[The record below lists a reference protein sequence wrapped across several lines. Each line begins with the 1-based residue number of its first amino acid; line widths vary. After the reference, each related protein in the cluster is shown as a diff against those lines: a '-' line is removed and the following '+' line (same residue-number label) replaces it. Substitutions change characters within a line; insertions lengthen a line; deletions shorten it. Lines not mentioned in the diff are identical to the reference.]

1 MLKFEQY
8 YSCSYEIILKENSM
22 ILKQNKCEIVRQN
35 SRQLLKVKNGSF
47 ILLSLFK
54 LDSFKDIRIL
64 LLFSFENQ
72 EVIAI
77 VIKLPQTTLHIFQ
90 KIIYE

>member
-1 MLKFEQY
+1 
-8 YSCSYEIILKENSM
+8 M
-22 ILKQNKCEIVRQN
+22 ILKQNKSEIVRQN
-35 SRQLLKVKNGSF
+35 SRQLLKVKNGLF

-77 VIKLPQTTLHIFQ
+77 VIFLKQHCIFFRKSFMSKCDLHCQMMHFKKLW
-90 KIIYE
+90 